1 LHVKASSYGD
11 TIPGRVTSNSK
22 NYEDKVMAIT
32 AGLVKELRERTSAGM
47 MECKKA
53 LVETDG
59 DIEAAVDLMRKS
71 GAAKADKKAGRIAAE
86 GLIVFKNSGDSK
98 NAVMVEINCETDF
111 VTKGDDFLNFSS
123 AVAQTALD
131 QKPADIDALL
141 ATPLDGGEN
150 VADATKTLIAK
161 VGENMNVRRFV
172 SRTTDGV
179 LGVYLHGGRIGVM
192 VELNGGDEALAKD
205 IAMHVAASN
214 PNCVSEDDVPAELI
228 EKEKEIFSA
237 QAAESGKPPEIVEKM
252 VGGRIKKF
260 LKEITLLNQPF
271 VKDPDQ
277 TVGQLVEA
285 AGATVVGFDRL
296 EVGEGI
302 EKKVENFAEE
312 VMAQAQGS

>member
-1 LHVKASSYGD
+1 
-11 TIPGRVTSNSK
+11 
-22 NYEDKVMAIT
+22 MAIT
-32 AGLVKELRERTSAGM
+32 AGLVKELRERTGAGM

-59 DIEAAVDLMRKS
+59 DIEAAIDLMRKS
-71 GAAKADKKAGRIAAE
+71 GAAKADKKSGRTAAE
-86 GLIVFKNSGDSK
+86 GLIVFKSSDDCK
-98 NAVMVEINCETDF
+98 NTVMVEINCETDF
-111 VTKGDDFLNFSS
+111 VTKSDDFLNFSS
-123 AVAQTALD
+123 AVVKAALD
-131 QKPADIDALL
+131 QKPADLDALL
-141 ATPLDGGEN
+141 ATSLDGGEN
-150 VADATKTLIAK
+150 IADATKTLIAK
-161 VGENMNVRRFV
+161 LGENMNVRRFV

-179 LGVYLHGGRIGVM
+179 LGSYLHGGRIGVL
-192 VELNGGDEALAKD
+192 VELKGGDEALAKD

-214 PNCVSEDDVPAELI
+214 PNCVSEDEVPAELI
-228 EKEKEIFSA
+228 AKEKEIFSA

-271 VKDPDQ
+271 VKNPDQ

>member
-1 LHVKASSYGD
+1 
-11 TIPGRVTSNSK
+11 
-22 NYEDKVMAIT
+22 MAIS
-32 AGLVKELRERTSAGM
+32 AGLVKDLRERTGAGM

-59 DIEAAVDLMRKS
+59 DIEAAIDLMRKS
-71 GAAKADKKAGRIAAE
+71 GAAKADKKAGRTAAE
-86 GLIVFKNSGDSK
+86 GLITFKSSGNNKD
-98 NAVMVEINCETDF
+98 AVMVEINCETDF
-111 VTKGDDFLNFSS
+111 VTKGDDFLNFAS

-150 VADATKTLIAK
+150 IADATKTLIAK

-172 SRTTDGV
+172 SRSTDGV
-179 LGVYLHGGRIGVM
+179 LGCYLHGGRIGVM

-214 PNCVSEDDVPAELI
+214 PNCVSEDEVSAELI
-228 EKEKEIFSA
+228 AREKEIFSA

-277 TVGQLVEA
+277 TVEQLVKA

>member
-1 LHVKASSYGD
+1 
-11 TIPGRVTSNSK
+11 
-22 NYEDKVMAIT
+22 MAIT
-32 AGLVKELRERTSAGM
+32 AGLVKELRERTGAGM

-59 DIEAAVDLMRKS
+59 DIDAAIDLMRKS
-71 GAAKADKKAGRIAAE
+71 GAAKADKKAGRTAAE
-86 GLIVFKNSGDSK
+86 GLIVSSSSEDNK
-98 NAVMVEINCETDF
+98 NAVMVEVNCETDF
-111 VTKGDDFLNFSS
+111 VTKGKDFLNFSS
-123 AVAQTALD
+123 AVAQAALD

-141 ATPLDGGEN
+141 ALPTEGGEN
-150 VADATKTLIAK
+150 IADATKTLIAK

-179 LGVYLHGGRIGVM
+179 LGIYLHGGRIGVM
-192 VELNGGDEALAKD
+192 VELQGGDEILAKD

-214 PNCVSEDDVPAELI
+214 PNCVAEDDVSAELI

-237 QAAESGKPPEIVEKM
+237 QAAESGKPPEIIKKM
-252 VGGRIKKF
+252 VGGRINKF
-260 LKEITLLNQPF
+260 LKEITLLNQPY

-277 TVGQLVEA
+277 TVGQLVKA

-312 VMAQAQGS
+312 VMAQAQGN